1 MKHVTNDIKNQNQ
14 VPALRAGDV
23 WIDSIGKQYLLV
35 ESFPHSS
42 NGTEFWRVLVSGG
55 TMISISTAL
64 IVYSLTNPARKQS
77 KLIRLHD

>member
-1 MKHVTNDIKNQNQ
+1 MKHVTNNIKNQNQ
-14 VPALRAGDV
+14 VTVPRAGDI

-42 NGTEFWRVLVSGG
+42 NGAEFWRVLTSGG

-64 IVYSLTNPARKQS
+64 IVYTLTTPARKQS